1 VNSPPLGNILIS
13 NVVGP
18 KQDLYLN
25 GSKLVGLYP
34 ISIIPPGVS
43 ANITFYTTGGVV
55 YAGIIA
61 GREAIPDLPFVAEQ
75 MVRSFDE
82 LELAV
87 KKKRQAKKRRNRKTT
102 TKRPEQ

>member
-1 VNSPPLGNILIS
+1 VKASRFLPPLGNILIS

-18 KQDLYLN
+18 KQDLYLD

-34 ISIIPPGVS
+34 MSTIPPGVS

-75 MVRSFDE
+75 IVKGFDV
-82 LELAV
+82 LEHAV
-87 KKKRQAKKRRNRKTT
+87 QKKQKAKKRRKRKKTAT
-102 TKRPEQ
+102 